1 MFATGMTRVFPYC
14 HQLSRILQ
22 ISNLH
27 PTILAPSSDPSV
39 PSLTVLPFF
48 QPPFDPEKPKPKPF
62 HAPLHCRTL
71 TSELLAASY
80 LHSSPSHTK
89 ALYHATPT
97 TSILLLQRTV
107 SVPPTSTVLPSKT
120 PFVRFVS
127 TPTSTIPSNDGS
139 TRWRWTGR
147 CEWDGHVCPS
157 GVDRSCRDI
166 GNSRLSWPL
175 GSSSSSSSSR

>member
-1 MFATGMTRVFPYC
+1 MTRVFPHC

-39 PSLTVLPFF
+39 PSPTVLPFL

-71 TSELLAASY
+71 TSELLVAPY
-80 LHSSPSHTK
+80 LHPSPSHTK

-97 TSILLLQRTV
+97 TSILLLQPTV
-107 SVPPTSTVLPSKT
+107 SVPPTSTVLPSKA
-120 PFVRFVS
+120 PFLRFVS
-127 TPTSTIPSNDGS
+127 PPTSTIPSNDGS
-139 TRWRWTGR
+139 ARRRWTGR
-147 CEWDGHVCPS
+147 CGWDGHVCPS

-175 GSSSSSSSSR
+175 GSSSSSR

>member
-1 MFATGMTRVFPYC
+1 MFATGMTRVFPHC

-39 PSLTVLPFF
+39 PSPTVLPFL

-71 TSELLAASY
+71 TSELLVAPY
-80 LHSSPSHTK
+80 LHPSPSHTK

-97 TSILLLQRTV
+97 TSILLLQPTV
-107 SVPPTSTVLPSKT
+107 SVPPTSTVLPSKA
-120 PFVRFVS
+120 PFLRFVS
-127 TPTSTIPSNDGS
+127 PPTSTFQAMMAQQG
-139 TRWRWTGR
+139 G
-147 CEWDGHVCPS
+147 GGLG
-157 GVDRSCRDI
+157 GVGGMVMSAHLASI
-166 GNSRLSWPL
+166 AHAGI
-175 GSSSSSSSSR
+175 